1 MAIGGRF
8 MRRFMGTRSVR
19 PDCSL
24 RTRHFMGRG
33 VFGRSAFLRA
43 RPDCFCARDIL
54 QGCVF
59 CRHCQAA
66 DIGRGRL
73 PEAGIQ
79 D

>member
-19 PDCSL
+19 S
-24 RTRHFMGRG
+24 
-33 VFGRSAFLRA
+33 
-43 RPDCFCARDIL
+43 DCFCARDIL